1 MTSSLGGF
9 FSGGAKGIT
18 WPENPQVPGGRTTVT
33 GVIEQ
38 VYPPEPVNDPK
49 TGLPTDRQQ
58 VRIMLKTD
66 ERDPSEPD
74 DDGRR
79 TLYVKSWMRSAIG
92 DALRKAGAKEPEV
105 GGTLTV
111 QFTHLEAADRPGLS
125 PSKKFAAT
133 YTAPPVTAGYFA
145 PPAGQPAAQQAY
157 QPPAAPV
164 QQPVQQQIPQPVAQ
178 QPVAIPQPQAV
189 AAAAPVKPPAIS
201 DAAWASMDATTQ
213 AAVAASMAPP
223 AGNVAPPPY

>member
-18 WPENPQVPGGRTTVT
+18 WPETPQTPGGRTFVT
-33 GVIEQ
+33 GVIET
-38 VYPPEPVNDPK
+38 VHPPEPIVDIK
-49 TGLPTDRQQ
+49 TQLPTDRQQ

-66 ERDPSEPD
+66 ERDPAEPD

-105 GGTLTV
+105 GGTLSVT
-111 QFTHLEAADRPGLS
+111 FTHLEAADKPGMS

-133 YTAPPVTAGYFA
+133 YTAPPVTGGYFA
-145 PPAGQPAAQQAY
+145 PPAGAAPPAQAY
-157 QPPAAPV
+157 VPPQQPIPQAV
-164 QQPVQQQIPQPVAQ
+164 QQPIPQPVAA
-178 QPVAIPQPQAV
+178 P
-189 AAAAPVKPPAIS
+189 APVKPAAIS

-213 AAVAASMAPP
+213 AAVAVSMAPP
-223 AGNVAPPPY
+223 PASPAAPPY